1 MNNVKL
7 NDEEIGLVNF
17 LINKFRDGYIV
28 PEARNHGAS
37 NLPQSQQQLEIRLKQ
52 LERKMKKAFEDPE
65 TEFV

>member
-28 PEARNHGAS
+28 PETKNHGAS
-37 NLPQSQQQLEIRLKQ
+37 NLQQSQQQLEIRLKQ
-52 LERKMKKAFEDPE
+52 LERKMKRAFEDPK

>member
-28 PEARNHGAS
+28 PEATNHGAF
-37 NLPQSQQQLEIRLKQ
+37 NLQQSQQQLEIRLKQ
-52 LERKMKKAFEDPE
+52 LERKMKRAFEDPE